1 LIFKLYLAFG
11 FCNFGFYMKDIFEIR
26 IHGRAGQGA
35 KTLSQVIAE
44 AAMAEGKFIQ
54 AFPSFSADREGAPME
69 AYVRIS
75 QKPILLHCAVRDPDV
90 MVILDHTLLDL
101 PEIKAGLDVSDIF
114 LVNTKLSK
122 EELAKKLNIKAKIY
136 SLDAASISR
145 QILGKV
151 FPNIV
156 LLGALSRIT
165 DYIKLENL
173 EKIIYKK
180 FERKLGKEITE
191 KNILAMQKGHR
202 IIK

>member
-1 LIFKLYLAFG
+1 
-11 FCNFGFYMKDIFEIR
+11 MKEIYEIR

-35 KTLSQVIAE
+35 KTLAQFIAE

-90 MVILDHTLLDL
+90 MIILDHTLLDL
-101 PEIKAGLDVSDIF
+101 EEVKIGLDASDIF

-122 EELAKKLNIKAKIY
+122 DELVKKLNIQAKIY
-136 SLDAASISR
+136 PLDAMSISK

-156 LLGALSRIT
+156 MLGALSKIT

-180 FERKLGKEITE
+180 FERKLGREMAE
-191 KNILAMQKGHR
+191 KNILAMRKGYKL
-202 IIK
+202 ITDN